1 MTTSEPKRTT
11 EISSRPRRTT
21 LNSDATPPETPP
33 PAPRGGSSSLIA
45 ILVFLGSLLGSLLGT
60 FASID
65 DLFASLGRIDDILN
79 PPPVLCVAGS
89 GTILEADLGLAS
101 DWETDFEAQ
110 DRVNVAIDAIG
121 SIGGVNKA
129 ASGSCVNILAMS
141 EALTD
146 TQQQQLANAN
156 VQIECAAEIG
166 YDIIAFV
173 TDKDNT
179 LSALDDDFMT
189 RILTGQATNW
199 NEVRGQDNQTIYIYA
214 RNESGTT
221 DHVLRAFGWP
231 QGESFLPPNANYARC
246 ESNIDCLNKTLATPG
261 SLYWVSL
268 SWMRTQPEDYLRV
281 LPILTGDEA
290 PIDPLRDEDYDV
302 RDYPRQLSRPLYMYV
317 LKNSSTTAETET
329 LAKAFLTYVRGV
341 GGQKRLEDHYFAA
354 YFNRLQGV
362 KVEFPEGFTELSNTP
377 RKLCKSGDI

>member
-1 MTTSEPKRTT
+1 
-11 EISSRPRRTT
+11 
-21 LNSDATPPETPP
+21 
-33 PAPRGGSSSLIA
+33 
-45 ILVFLGSLLGSLLGT
+45 LGT

-110 DRVNVAIDAIG
+110 LRVNVDVDAIG
-121 SIGGVNKA
+121 SVGGVNKA
-129 ASGSCVNILAMS
+129 ASGGCVHVLAMS
-141 EALTD
+141 EALTEN
-146 TQQQQLANAN
+146 QQQQLTNAGIQ
-156 VQIECAAEIG
+156 VECAAEIG

-199 NEVRGQDNQTIYIYA
+199 NEVRAQNNQTIYIHA
-214 RNESGTT
+214 RTDSGTT
-221 DHVLRAFGWP
+221 DHVLRTFGWP
-231 QGESFLPPNANYARC
+231 QGEAFLPPNANYIRC
-246 ESNIDCLNKTLATPG
+246 NSNIDCLNKTLATPG

-290 PIDPLRDEDYDV
+290 PIDPLHDADYDI
-302 RDYPRQLSRPLYMYV
+302 RDYPRQLSRPLYMYI
-317 LKNSSTTAETET
+317 LKNSRITPETEQ
-329 LAKAFLTYVRGV
+329 LAKDFLVYVRGV
-341 GGQKRLEDHYFAA
+341 GGQKLLEDHYFAA

-362 KVEFPEGFTELSNTP
+362 KVEFPEGFAELSNTP
-377 RKLCKSGDI
+377 RQLCLSGDI

>member
-1 MTTSEPKRTT
+1 MSTTEPKPTAT
-11 EISSRPRRTT
+11 LQPRRT
-21 LNSDATPPETPP
+21 PP
-33 PAPRGGSSSLIA
+33 PTGDTAPAAAPPTARGNSSSLIA

-89 GTILEADLGLAS
+89 GTILENDLGLAS

-110 DRVNVAIDAIG
+110 ERVSVEIDAVG
-121 SIGGVNKA
+121 SVGGVNKA
-129 ASGSCVNILAMS
+129 ASGGCVNVLAMS
-141 EALTD
+141 ETLTD
-146 TQQQQLANAN
+146 SQYQQLTDAGIQ
-156 VQIECAAEIG
+156 VECAAEIG

-199 NEVRGQDNQTIYIYA
+199 NEVRGQDDQTIYIHA
-214 RNESGTT
+214 RSNSGTT

-231 QGESFLPPNANYARC
+231 QGEAFLPPNANYIRC
-246 ESNIDCLNKTLATPG
+246 DSNIDCLNKTLATPG

-290 PIDPLRDEDYDV
+290 PIDPLRDTDYDI

-317 LKNSSTTAETET
+317 LKNSTTTPETEA
-329 LAKAFLTYVRGV
+329 LAKIFLTYVRGV
-341 GGQKRLEDHYFAA
+341 GGQKLLEDHYFAA

-362 KVEFPEGFTELSNTP
+362 KVEFPEGFAPLSNAP